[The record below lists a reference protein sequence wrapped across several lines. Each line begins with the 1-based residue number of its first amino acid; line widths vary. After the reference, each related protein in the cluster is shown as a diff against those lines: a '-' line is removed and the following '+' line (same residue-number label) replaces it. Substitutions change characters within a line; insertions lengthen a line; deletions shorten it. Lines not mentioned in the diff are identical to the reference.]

1 MSVLEVSPGFWGCSC
16 PGGAGLGDDNGGWYP
31 EDFGVLSIDH
41 PIPQCPAKG
50 LRTHPWGHSP
60 VATSAASQ

>member
-1 MSVLEVSPGFWGCSC
+1 MCCGVAQGFWGCPC
-16 PGGAGLGDDNGGWYP
+16 LGVGWLNDDNGGGVYP
-31 EDFGVLSIDH
+31 EDLGVLSIDH
-41 PIPQCPAKG
+41 SIPQCPAKA